1 MESLPKN
8 EEKINPAVLFHGLVA
23 LIIIGS
29 SIGGFLL
36 GRASV
41 GAEKP
46 RETVLGTSSTNSDKV
61 IIDTSLSE
69 QFFEAEETRSTAEKT
84 IMASING
91 TRYYPDGCTAGSS
104 IDEKNRIWFATENEA
119 KMAGYS
125 LAKACQ

>member
-8 EEKINPAVLFHGLVA
+8 TEKINPAMLFHGLVA

-29 SIGGFLL
+29 GIGGFLL

-41 GAEKP
+41 GPEKP
-46 RETVLGTSSTNSDKV
+46 RATVLGTSAGSSEI

-69 QFFEAEETRSTAEKT
+69 QFFEAEETRATTEKT
-84 IMASING
+84 FMASING
-91 TRYYPDGCTAGSS
+91 TRYYPKGCTAGNS
-104 IDEKNRIWFATENEA
+104 IDEENRVWFATEDEA

-125 LAKACQ
+125 IAKACQ